1 MASPAL
7 WSVYLDLLIKELR
20 QLGVGCHVAG
30 KYMGAVVYADDV
42 LLMAPSRSAMQ
53 LMLNQCQD
61 YASKHNI
68 MFSTDPLPQKSK
80 TKCIFMTG
88 SKKNLVR
95 PDPLTL
101 CGRELPWV
109 TTATHLGHEL
119 HESGTMEHDADV
131 KRAVFISSSME
142 VRNTFRFAS
151 PVEILTA
158 LKVYCSSFYGCMLW
172 DLNGEGAKKVYN
184 SWTTAVKL
192 AWNVPRAT
200 RTFLV
205 QSLLNSGLSS
215 ARVDIMARYG
225 SFLRNLSLSP
235 CYEVSVMVNLAARD
249 IRSITGSNMRLLV
262 ESTGLNPWEF
272 GGRRF
277 KEELLK
283 MEKVAIP
290 EADCWRIRY
299 LAELLEQRQ
308 ESFYQANEE
317 EVQRLSLLIDSL
329 CIN

>member
-1 MASPAL
+1 
-7 WSVYLDLLIKELR
+7 
-20 QLGVGCHVAG
+20 
-30 KYMGAVVYADDV
+30 
-42 LLMAPSRSAMQ
+42 
-53 LMLNQCQD
+53 
-61 YASKHNI
+61 
-68 MFSTDPLPQKSK
+68 
-80 TKCIFMTG
+80 
-88 SKKNLVR
+88 
-95 PDPLTL
+95 
-101 CGRELPWV
+101 
-109 TTATHLGHEL
+109 
-119 HESGTMEHDADV
+119 
-131 KRAVFISSSME
+131 
-142 VRNTFRFAS
+142 
-151 PVEILTA
+151 
-158 LKVYCSSFYGCMLW
+158 MLW

-225 SFLRNLSLSP
+225 SFLRSLSLSP